1 MQKAFHSRSNDNYA
15 LVVKMKLN
23 RIRKDHWNNAAFIIH
38 GNLNA

>member
-1 MQKAFHSRSNDNYA
+1 VQKAFHSRSNDNYA